1 MAEAIVSIVVG
12 RLTDLLI
19 EKVLILHDVRD
30 EIEVA
35 VAGLMRIKTFLPDAD
50 SRMDVERIHILLRDV
65 RDLAYEAEHAV
76 ESFVIKASSTKK
88 PFQWMNRGKFSRK
101 MKDIQ
106 KKMSIFFDLF
116 SDYNIRPTSESSTSS
131 NRESGKLKRFHSF
144 TTPEPQIFF
153 GFHEDVECLVR
164 HLVNEADDSYPLI
177 SICGMGG
184 LGKTTLAQKIYN
196 HSAIKTH
203 FAGLAW
209 VSISQKWQTD
219 RVMQRI
225 LICLVPENKNSIL
238 NMETDKL
245 VENMLQIQERKKC
258 LIVLDDIWSTDTW
271 DALKAAFPAGKSIS
285 KLMLT
290 SRNAEVAEH
299 VNLNG
304 FIHQPECL
312 GPEQSWE
319 LLKLKALHTGNC
331 LDITRDVKRMEELG
345 REMVEHCAGLPL
357 AIVVLGG
364 ILVTKPSL
372 IEWEKVYR
380 DSKSSL
386 KAGKGLD
393 KDYQREILSFLIW
406 SYNDLPPQLKP
417 CFLYLSKFSE
427 DEWIDIETLYQ
438 LWIAEGMILSSDKR
452 EGETMIQVAES
463 YMGELVHRS
472 MVQVRFNNVESSLT
486 KFKDCSLHDLM
497 RDMSLIQAKAEDFF
511 EEIHFQSG
519 NQFHLKSTA
528 DLRSASTRVVIRLDE
543 EYSSKEANYYF
554 TKKRNQKCYRSILL
568 LCEFG
573 EFGARS
579 LPRALGSH
587 IAYFRF
593 LKVFSVEHYTN
604 FSGAFSHFNVGRALG
619 SLVYLRY
626 LSVRGSNLSVFP
638 SLQKLMLLQTLK
650 FDTNKKIYVLP
661 WMPRDVLVKLNCLRH
676 LYLPKFKV
684 DVLGRKSKLRFN
696 GLSKLETLE
705 NFDTTWCEV
714 KDLRELINLRK
725 LTLTVRGSSDILE
738 EMMRNLGDIASS
750 PSSCLRY
757 LGVRIVYCDIGLNNG
772 LPILKQLVY
781 AENLNLRELKIYGRI
796 PEVGLIF
803 PLHVSTI
810 RITVLDLRGSYLEE
824 DPMPILEMLPV
835 LSVLQMYTDTY
846 VGKEMVCSAT
856 GFPKLTLLILYE
868 FTNLEKWRVEEG
880 SMPILSYLFIGRCN
894 KLEELPE
901 GLVFLKSLQVLNI
914 FHMLQDFNDRLKRQD
929 GEEGPDFH
937 KISHVRRLII
947 DDQDY
952 I

>member
-19 EKVLILHDVRD
+19 EKPLILHEVRD

-35 VAGLMRIKTFLPDAD
+35 VAGLVRMKTFLRDAD
-50 SRMDVERIHILLRDV
+50 SRMDVERIRILLRDV
-65 RDLAYEAEHAV
+65 RELAYDAEHAV

-88 PFQWMNRGKFSRK
+88 SFQWMNRGKFCY
-101 MKDIQ
+101 D
-106 KKMSIFFDLF
+106 
-116 SDYNIRPTSESSTSS
+116 
-131 NRESGKLKRFHSF
+131 
-144 TTPEPQIFF
+144 
-153 GFHEDVECLVR
+153 
-164 HLVNEADDSYPLI
+164 ADDSYPLI

-209 VSISQKWQTD
+209 VSISRKWQTD
-219 RVMQRI
+219 RVLQRI

-238 NMETDKL
+238 NMDSDKL
-245 VENMLQIQERKKC
+245 VEYMLQIQGRKKC

-271 DALKAAFPAGKSIS
+271 DALKAAFPAGKSMS

-299 VNLNG
+299 VNLDG
-304 FIHQPECL
+304 FIHKPEFL
-312 GPEQSWE
+312 SPEQSWE

-386 KAGKGLD
+386 KAGKGLGEA
-393 KDYQREILSFLIW
+393 YQREILSFLVW

-417 CFLYLSKFSE
+417 CFLYLSKFGE
-427 DEWIDIETLYQ
+427 DKWIKLETLYQ
-438 LWIAEGMILSSDKR
+438 LWIAEGMILSTDKR
-452 EGETMIQVAES
+452 KGETMIQVAES
-463 YMGELVHRS
+463 YMGELVHRN
-472 MVQVRFNNVESSLT
+472 MVQVRFNDVESSLT
-486 KFKDCSLHDLM
+486 KFESCSLHDLM

-511 EEIHFQSG
+511 EVIHFQSG
-519 NQFHLKSTA
+519 NEFHLKSTTES
-528 DLRSASTRVVIRLDE
+528 RSASTRVVIRLDE

-554 TKKRNQKCYRSILL
+554 TKKRNEECYRSILL
-568 LCEFG
+568 LG
-573 EFGARS
+573 KFGARS
-579 LPRALGSH
+579 LPQALGSH
-587 IAYFRF
+587 VANFRF

-604 FSGAFSHFNVGRALG
+604 FSGAFSHINFGRAVG

-626 LSVRGSNLSVFP
+626 LSLRDTNLLIFP
-638 SLQKLMLLQTLK
+638 SLQKLVLLQTLK
-650 FDTNKKIYVLP
+650 LDTDKIYVLP
-661 WMPRDVLVKLNCLRH
+661 WLSRDVLVKMDCLRH

-714 KDLRELINLRK
+714 KDLRDLINLRK
-725 LTLTVRGSSDILE
+725 LTLTVRGSFDILE
-738 EMMRNLGDIASS
+738 EMMKNLDDVASS
-750 PSSCLRY
+750 PSSCLRF
-757 LGVRIVYCDIGLNNG
+757 LGVTIVYCHFELNNG

-803 PLHVSTI
+803 RCMYPQF
-810 RITVLDLRGSYLEE
+810 
-824 DPMPILEMLPV
+824 
-835 LSVLQMYTDTY
+835 VLQ
-846 VGKEMVCSAT
+846 
-856 GFPKLTLLILYE
+856 LY
-868 FTNLEKWRVEEG
+868 
-880 SMPILSYLFIGRCN
+880 I
-894 KLEELPE
+894 
-901 GLVFLKSLQVLNI
+901 
-914 FHMLQDFNDRLKRQD
+914 
-929 GEEGPDFH
+929 
-937 KISHVRRLII
+937 
-947 DDQDY
+947 
-952 I
+952 

>member
-19 EKVLILHDVRD
+19 EKPLILHEVRD

-35 VAGLMRIKTFLPDAD
+35 VAGLVRMKTFLRDAD
-50 SRMDVERIHILLRDV
+50 SRMDVERIRILLRDV
-65 RDLAYEAEHAV
+65 RELAYDAEHAV

-88 PFQWMNRGKFSRK
+88 SFQWMNRGKFCY
-101 MKDIQ
+101 D
-106 KKMSIFFDLF
+106 
-116 SDYNIRPTSESSTSS
+116 
-131 NRESGKLKRFHSF
+131 
-144 TTPEPQIFF
+144 
-153 GFHEDVECLVR
+153 
-164 HLVNEADDSYPLI
+164 ADDSYPLI

-209 VSISQKWQTD
+209 VSISRKWQTD
-219 RVMQRI
+219 RVLQRI

-238 NMETDKL
+238 NMDSDKL
-245 VENMLQIQERKKC
+245 VEYMLQIQGRKKC

-271 DALKAAFPAGKSIS
+271 DALKAAFPAGKSMS

-299 VNLNG
+299 VNLDG
-304 FIHQPECL
+304 FIHKPECL
-312 GPEQSWE
+312 SPEQSWE

-386 KAGKGLD
+386 KAGKGLGEA
-393 KDYQREILSFLIW
+393 YQREILSFLVW

-417 CFLYLSKFSE
+417 CFLYLSKFGE
-427 DEWIDIETLYQ
+427 DKWIKLETLYQ

-463 YMGELVHRS
+463 YMGELVHRN
-472 MVQVRFNNVESSLT
+472 MVQVRFNDVESSLT
-486 KFKDCSLHDLM
+486 KFESCSLHDLM

-511 EEIHFQSG
+511 EVIHFQSG
-519 NQFHLKSTA
+519 NEFHLKSTTES
-528 DLRSASTRVVIRLDE
+528 RSASTRVVIRLDE

-554 TKKRNQKCYRSILL
+554 TKKRNEECYRSILL
-568 LCEFG
+568 LG
-573 EFGARS
+573 KFGARS
-579 LPRALGSH
+579 LPQALGSH
-587 IAYFRF
+587 VANFRF

-604 FSGAFSHFNVGRALG
+604 FSGAFSHINFGRAVG

-626 LSVRGSNLSVFP
+626 LSLRDTNLLIFP
-638 SLQKLMLLQTLK
+638 SLQKLVLLQTLK
-650 FDTNKKIYVLP
+650 LDTDKIYVLP
-661 WMPRDVLVKLNCLRH
+661 WLSRDVLVKMDCLRH

-714 KDLRELINLRK
+714 KDLRDLINLRK
-725 LTLTVRGSSDILE
+725 LTLTVRGSFDILE
-738 EMMRNLGDIASS
+738 EMMKNLDDVASS
-750 PSSCLRY
+750 PSSCLRFLGHYCLLSFRAEQWSSY
-757 LGVRIVYCDIGLNNG
+757 LKTIGICRKFEPSG
-772 LPILKQLVY
+772 I
-781 AENLNLRELKIYGRI
+781 ENIWAYPRGGSNI
-796 PEVGLIF
+796 

-810 RITVLDLRGSYLEE
+810 CITTLYLRKSYLEE

-835 LSVLQMYTDTY
+835 LSVLQMREDTY

-856 GFPKLTLLILYE
+856 GFPKLTHLILYK
-868 FTNLEKWRVEEG
+868 FTNLEKWRVEKG
-880 SMPILSYLFIGRCN
+880 SMPILSHLRIQRCN

-901 GLVFLKSLQVLNI
+901 GLVFLKSLQI
-914 FHMLQDFNDRLKRQD
+914 YQMPQDFNDRLKRQD

-937 KISHVRRLII
+937 KISHVLRLII
-947 DDQDY
+947 DGQDY

>member
-1 MAEAIVSIVVG
+1 
-12 RLTDLLI
+12 
-19 EKVLILHDVRD
+19 
-30 EIEVA
+30 
-35 VAGLMRIKTFLPDAD
+35 MRIKTFLPDAD
-50 SRMDVERIHILLRDV
+50 SRIDVETIRILV
-65 RDLAYEAEHAV
+65 REVRELAYDAEHAV

-88 PFQWMNRGKFSRK
+88 PFQWMNRVKFSRK

-116 SDYNIRPTSESSTSS
+116 SDYNISPTSESSTSS

-144 TTPEPQIFF
+144 TTPEPEIFV

-164 HLVNEADDSYPLI
+164 HLLNETHNSYPLL

-184 LGKTTLAQKIYN
+184 LGKTTLAQKVYN

-209 VSISQKWQTD
+209 VSISRKWQTD
-219 RVMQRI
+219 RVLQRI
-225 LICLVPENKNSIL
+225 LICLVPENRNSIL
-238 NMETDKL
+238 NMDTDKL
-245 VENMLQIQERKKC
+245 VEYMLQIQERKKC
-258 LIVLDDIWSTDTW
+258 LIVLDDIWSSQAW

-312 GPEQSWE
+312 
-319 LLKLKALHTGNC
+319 
-331 LDITRDVKRMEELG
+331 DITRDVKRMEELG

-364 ILVTKPSL
+364 VLVTKPSL

-386 KAGKGLD
+386 KAGKGPGEA
-393 KDYQREILSFLIW
+393 YQREILSFLVW

-417 CFLYLSKFSE
+417 CFLYLSKFGE
-427 DEWIDIETLYQ
+427 DKWIKLETLYQ

-463 YMGELVHRS
+463 YMGELVHRN
-472 MVQVRFNNVESSLT
+472 MVQVRFNDVESSLT
-486 KFKDCSLHDLM
+486 KFESCSLHDLM

-511 EEIHFQSG
+511 EVIHFQSG
-519 NQFHLKSTA
+519 NEFHLKSTTES
-528 DLRSASTRVVIRLDE
+528 RSASTRVVIRLDE

-554 TKKRNQKCYRSILL
+554 TKKRNEECYRSILL
-568 LCEFG
+568 LG
-573 EFGARS
+573 KFGARS
-579 LPRALGSH
+579 LPQALGSH
-587 IAYFRF
+587 VANFRF

-604 FSGAFSHFNVGRALG
+604 FSGAFSHINFGRAVG

-626 LSVRGSNLSVFP
+626 LSVRDTNLLIFP
-638 SLQKLMLLQTLK
+638 SLQKLVLLQTLK
-650 FDTNKKIYVLP
+650 LDTDKIYVLP
-661 WMPRDVLVKLNCLRH
+661 WLSRDVLVKMDCLRH

-705 NFDTTWCEV
+705 NFDTSWCEV

-725 LTLTVRGSSDILE
+725 LTVTVRGSCDILE
-738 EMMRNLGDIASS
+738 EMMKNLDDVASS
-750 PSSCLRY
+750 PSSCLRF
-757 LGVRIVYCDIGLNNG
+757 LGVTIVDCDIELNND
-772 LPILKQLVY
+772 LTILKQLVY
-781 AENLNLRELKIYGRI
+781 AENLNLRDLKIYDLI

-810 RITVLDLRGSYLEE
+810 CITTLYLRESYLAE

-835 LSVLQMYTDTY
+835 LSVLQMREDTY

-856 GFPKLTLLILYE
+856 GFPKLTVLILYK
-868 FTNLEKWRVEEG
+868 FTKLENWRVEEG
-880 SMPILSYLFIGRCN
+880 SMPILSYLIIGRCN

-901 GLVFLKSLQVLNI
+901 GLVFLKSLHIAQ
-914 FHMLQDFNDRLKRQD
+914 MPQDFNDRLKRQD
-929 GEEGPDFH
+929 GEQRPDFMQ
-937 KISHVRRLII
+937 IWS
-947 DDQDY
+947 
-952 I
+952 

>member
-1 MAEAIVSIVVG
+1 MAEAIVSIVMG
-12 RLTDLLI
+12 RLADLLI
-19 EKVLILHDVRD
+19 EKPQILNEVSD
-30 EIEVA
+30 EIQLA
-35 VAGLMRIKTFLPDAD
+35 VTELMRIKTFLPDAD
-50 SRMDVERIHILLRDV
+50 SRMDVERIRILLRDV
-65 RDLAYEAEHAV
+65 RELAYDAEHAV
-76 ESFVIKASSTKK
+76 ETFVIKASSTKK

-144 TTPEPQIFF
+144 TTPEPEIFV
-153 GFHEDVECLVR
+153 GFHDDVECLVR
-164 HLVNEADDSYPLI
+164 HLVNESDDSYPLI

-209 VSISQKWQTD
+209 VSISRKWQTD
-219 RVMQRI
+219 RVLQRI

-245 VENMLQIQERKKC
+245 VEYMLQIQERKKC
-258 LIVLDDIWSTDTW
+258 LIVLDDIWSTHDW
-271 DALKAAFPAGKSIS
+271 NALKAAFPAGKSIS
-285 KLMLT
+285 RLMLT
-290 SRNAEVAEH
+290 SRNAEVADY

-304 FIHQPECL
+304 YIHKPKCL
-312 GPEQSWE
+312 SPEQSWE

-386 KAGKGLD
+386 KAGKGLGEA
-393 KDYQREILSFLIW
+393 YQREILSFLIW

-427 DEWIDIETLYQ
+427 DESIDIETLYQ

-463 YMGELVHRS
+463 YMGELVHRN
-472 MVQVRFNNVESSLT
+472 MVQVRFNDVESSLT
-486 KFKDCSLHDLM
+486 KFESCSLHDLM

-511 EEIHFQSG
+511 EVIHFQSG
-519 NQFHLKSTA
+519 NEFHLKSTTES
-528 DLRSASTRVVIRLDE
+528 RSASTRVVIRLDE

-573 EFGARS
+573 ARS
-579 LPRALGSH
+579 LPRALGLH
-587 IAYFRF
+587 FANFRF
-593 LKVFSVEHYTN
+593 LKVFSVENYTN

-638 SLQKLMLLQTLK
+638 SLQKLVLLQTLK
-650 FDTNKKIYVLP
+650 LDISDKIYVLP
-661 WMPRDVLVKLNCLRH
+661 WLSRDVLVKMDCLRH

-705 NFDTTWCEV
+705 NFDTSWCEV

-725 LTLTVRGSSDILE
+725 LTVTVRGSCDILE
-738 EMMRNLGDIASS
+738 EMMKNLDDVASS
-750 PSSCLRY
+750 ASSCLRF
-757 LGVRIVYCDIGLNNG
+757 LGVTIVYCDIELNND
-772 LPILKQLVY
+772 LTILKQLVY
-781 AENLNLRELKIYGRI
+781 AENLNLRELKIYGCI

-810 RITVLDLRGSYLEE
+810 CITTLNLGESYLEE

-835 LSVLQMYTDTY
+835 LSVLRMYRDTY

-856 GFPKLTLLILYE
+856 GFPKLTVLILHE

-880 SMPILSYLFIGRCN
+880 SMPILSYLIIASCN
-894 KLEELPE
+894 KLEEFPG
-901 GLVFLKSLQVLNI
+901 GLVFLKSLQI
-914 FHMLQDFNDRLKRQD
+914 SQMPQDFNDRLKRQD

-937 KISHVRRLII
+937 KISHVGRLII
-947 DDQDY
+947 DDQGY

>member
-1 MAEAIVSIVVG
+1 
-12 RLTDLLI
+12 
-19 EKVLILHDVRD
+19 
-30 EIEVA
+30 
-35 VAGLMRIKTFLPDAD
+35 
-50 SRMDVERIHILLRDV
+50 
-65 RDLAYEAEHAV
+65 
-76 ESFVIKASSTKK
+76 
-88 PFQWMNRGKFSRK
+88 
-101 MKDIQ
+101 
-106 KKMSIFFDLF
+106 
-116 SDYNIRPTSESSTSS
+116 
-131 NRESGKLKRFHSF
+131 
-144 TTPEPQIFF
+144 
-153 GFHEDVECLVR
+153 
-164 HLVNEADDSYPLI
+164 
-177 SICGMGG
+177 MGG

-209 VSISQKWQTD
+209 VSISRKWQTD
-219 RVMQRI
+219 RVLQRI

-238 NMETDKL
+238 NMDSDKL
-245 VENMLQIQERKKC
+245 VEYMLQIQGRKKC

-271 DALKAAFPAGKSIS
+271 DALKAAFPAGKSMS

-299 VNLNG
+299 VNLDG
-304 FIHQPECL
+304 FIHKPECL
-312 GPEQSWE
+312 SPEQSWE

-386 KAGKGLD
+386 KAGKGLGEA
-393 KDYQREILSFLIW
+393 YQREILSFLVW

-417 CFLYLSKFSE
+417 CFLYLSKFGE
-427 DEWIDIETLYQ
+427 DKWIKLETLYQ

-463 YMGELVHRS
+463 YMGELVHRN
-472 MVQVRFNNVESSLT
+472 MVQVRFNDVESSLT
-486 KFKDCSLHDLM
+486 KFESCSLHDLM

-511 EEIHFQSG
+511 EVIHFQSG
-519 NQFHLKSTA
+519 NEFHLKSTTES
-528 DLRSASTRVVIRLDE
+528 RSASTRVVIRLDE

-554 TKKRNQKCYRSILL
+554 TKKRNEECYRSILL
-568 LCEFG
+568 LG
-573 EFGARS
+573 KFGARS
-579 LPRALGSH
+579 LPQALGSH
-587 IAYFRF
+587 VANFRF

-604 FSGAFSHFNVGRALG
+604 FSGAFSHINFGRAVG

-626 LSVRGSNLSVFP
+626 LSLRDTNLLIFP
-638 SLQKLMLLQTLK
+638 SLQKLVLLQTLK
-650 FDTNKKIYVLP
+650 LDTDKIYVLP
-661 WMPRDVLVKLNCLRH
+661 WLSRDVLVKMDCLRH

-714 KDLRELINLRK
+714 KDLRDLINLRK
-725 LTLTVRGSSDILE
+725 LTLTVRGSFDILE
-738 EMMRNLGDIASS
+738 EMMKNLDDVASS
-750 PSSCLRY
+750 PSSCLR
-757 LGVRIVYCDIGLNNG
+757 
-772 LPILKQLVY
+772 K
-781 AENLNLRELKIYGRI
+781 
-796 PEVGLIF
+796 
-803 PLHVSTI
+803 
-810 RITVLDLRGSYLEE
+810 SYLEE

-835 LSVLQMYTDTY
+835 LSVLQMREDTY

-856 GFPKLTLLILYE
+856 GFPKLTHLILYK
-868 FTNLEKWRVEEG
+868 FTNLEKWRVEKG
-880 SMPILSYLFIGRCN
+880 SMPILSHLRIQRCN

-901 GLVFLKSLQVLNI
+901 GLVFLKSLQI
-914 FHMLQDFNDRLKRQD
+914 YQMPQDFNDRLKRQD

-937 KISHVRRLII
+937 KISHVLRLII
-947 DDQDY
+947 DGQDY